1 MTQTVTDITQM
12 GAIQFIETLDRTTLT
27 ISDEDFEK
35 NVEAAVSAIA
45 ERHRE
50 VQDPPFHN
58 QAPISEKSSLSGPE
72 VTPRNSMETEY
83 SSPRRRDGNP
93 GSIGDSLEENA
104 AVAGLLRSIQRPLST
119 IGRIFSDDS
128 APQRP
133 SYPASTPQPGSTP
146 RLSPAVFQ
154 TPRNSGEGRPSV
166 ELSLDGTSQPRQ
178 DRNKLN
184 AEEAAARQASAEAAE
199 ARRIQRAEHKDVV
212 E

>member
-1 MTQTVTDITQM
+1 MASCLNPFQM

-27 ISDEDFEK
+27 ISDEDFEQ

-50 VQDPPFHN
+50 IHEPPALN
-58 QAPISEKSSLSGPE
+58 QPVISEKSSLSGPE
-72 VTPRNSMETEY
+72 VTPRNSMDAEY
-83 SSPRRRDGNP
+83 SSPRKRDGNST
-93 GSIGDSLEENA
+93 SIGDSLEENV

-119 IGRIFSDDS
+119 IGRIFSDDT

-133 SYPASTPQPGSTP
+133 SHPASTPRPGSTP

-154 TPRNSGEGRPSV
+154 TPRNSGEGRRSA
-166 ELSLDGTSQPRQ
+166 ELALDGANKQLQ
-178 DRNKLN
+178 DRNNLN
-184 AEEAAARQASAEAAE
+184 AEDAAARQASAEVAE

>member
-1 MTQTVTDITQM
+1 M

-50 VQDPPFHN
+50 VQESPVTSQPMF
-58 QAPISEKSSLSGPE
+58 SEKSSLSGPE
-72 VTPRNSMETEY
+72 VTPRNSTDAEY

-93 GSIGDSLEENA
+93 SSVGDSLEENA

-133 SYPASTPQPGSTP
+133 SHPAATPQPGSTP

-154 TPRNSGEGRPSV
+154 TPRNSGEGRRSADLP
-166 ELSLDGTSQPRQ
+166 LDGTNQQRTERPERPDRP

-184 AEEAAARQASAEAAE
+184 AEEAAARQANAEAAE